1 MILQR
6 IVPETSI
13 TSASRQPLDRRSA
26 FTLVE
31 LLVVIAIIGVLIGLL
46 LPAVQAAREAGRRSA
61 CSNNM
66 RQLGLAMHNYESV
79 NSKFPPGS
87 KGNNTFSGACH
98 FPTAFHYCGQ
108 HSWVAF
114 ILPQMESQGI
124 YDAIDFTKRSY
135 ATIGGIDSYHG
146 GSAVGDSANKTAA
159 DSMPNALS
167 CPSAPKI
174 SANHKDYSV
183 ASMGVLTC
191 CPERVTN
198 ADGLFWRNS
207 ETKMKDITDGTSNTF
222 LLLEDAHSWFNAD
235 RSPYAHGSNEFLFVN
250 HASSGYATGGSAP
263 NALVSGNRH
272 RLARSHHPG
281 GLSAV
286 LADASVRFVNDS
298 VNMTVY
304 QNTFTRAGGETTII
318 EK

>member
-1 MILQR
+1 MFEKSFVSLPTQR
-6 IVPETSI
+6 
-13 TSASRQPLDRRSA
+13 RGRCSA

-87 KGNNTFSGACH
+87 KGENTFPGACH
-98 FPTAFHYCGQ
+98 FSGNFFYCGQ

-159 DSMPNALS
+159 DSMPNTLS

-174 SANHKDYSV
+174 SANHKDYSA
-183 ASMGVLTC
+183 ASMGVFAC
-191 CPERVTN
+191 CP
-198 ADGLFWRNS
+198 
-207 ETKMKDITDGTSNTF
+207 
-222 LLLEDAHSWFNAD
+222 
-235 RSPYAHGSNEFLFVN
+235 
-250 HASSGYATGGSAP
+250 
-263 NALVSGNRH
+263 
-272 RLARSHHPG
+272 
-281 GLSAV
+281 
-286 LADASVRFVNDS
+286 
-298 VNMTVY
+298 
-304 QNTFTRAGGETTII
+304 
-318 EK
+318 

>member
-1 MILQR
+1 MM
-6 IVPETSI
+6 
-13 TSASRQPLDRRSA
+13 LDHHHAPRRA

-31 LLVVIAIIGVLIGLL
+31 LLVVIAIIGVLIALL

-61 CSNNM
+61 CSNNL
-66 RQLGLAMHNYESV
+66 RQLAFAMHNYESA

-87 KGNNTFSGACH
+87 KGKNTFPGACH
-98 FPTAFHYCGQ
+98 FPGAFHYCGQ

-124 YDAIDFTKRSY
+124 YDAIDFDKRSY
-135 ATIGGIDSYHG
+135 TTIAGMESWHEE
-146 GSAVGDSANKTAA
+146 GDDAGDIANKTAA
-159 DSMPNALS
+159 DSMPNTLS
-167 CPSAPKI
+167 CPSTPKL

-183 ASMGVLTC
+183 ASMSKTHINPSVC
-191 CPERVTN
+191 CPERVSSANN

-207 ETKMKDITDGTSNTF
+207 ETQIKDITDGTSNTF
-222 LLLEDAHSWFNAD
+222 LLLEDAHAWFETD
-235 RSPYAHGSNEFLFVN
+235 GSPYTRGTNEFLFVN
-250 HASSGYATGGSAP
+250 HASSGYATGLSAP

-304 QNTFTRAGGETTII
+304 RNTFTRAGGETTII